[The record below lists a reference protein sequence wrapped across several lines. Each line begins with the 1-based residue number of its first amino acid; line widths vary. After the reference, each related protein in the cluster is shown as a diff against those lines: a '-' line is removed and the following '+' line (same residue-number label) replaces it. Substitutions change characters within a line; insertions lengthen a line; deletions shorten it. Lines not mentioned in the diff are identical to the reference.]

1 MRSSLTILTASLVSA
16 ALGCAATFEEGRPCS
31 EGCEAGRTCVV
42 GRCRPEGELPA
53 PEDALRVV
61 LSPVDMAVIAS
72 GDAAGASRGGASAP
86 ETVTLGREGGGTVE
100 MLLRFESTLREGAEV
115 TSAFVVLDP
124 VAAAP
129 PASSPTS
136 VEVARILEP
145 WSPATVTWGRQPRL
159 ALPRA
164 AGVLRA
170 RPGAPSR
177 VDVTALVRDWGRRL
191 PDDHGIAIIFR
202 GSDAAGSTFSMGTTS
217 GGGPRLDAYVR

>member
-1 MRSSLTILTASLVSA
+1 MRAVRSSLTILAASLVSA

-72 GDAAGASRGGASAP
+72 RDAARAP

-124 VAAAP
+124 VVAAP
-129 PASSPTS
+129 PAGSPTS
-136 VEVARILEP
+136 VEAARILEP

-159 ALPRA
+159 ALPHA

-177 VDVTALVRDWGRRL
+177 VDVTALVRDWRRRL
-191 PDDHGIAIIFR
+191 PDDHGIAIIVR
-202 GSDAAGSTFSMGTTS
+202 GSDAAGSTFSLGTTS